1 MLNNWNL
8 WKKTGVG
15 ANYSKPM
22 QLCNQSTNSTNKNT
36 SIGKKKRSVE
46 FQTSKYCAYC
56 RTLPLIIHKDN
67 LIKGVLDRAEL
78 AK

>member
-36 SIGKKKRSVE
+36 STGKKKEVLNFKPVNTVLTVE
-46 FQTSKYCAYC
+46 LY
-56 RTLPLIIHKDN
+56 L
-67 LIKGVLDRAEL
+67 
-78 AK
+78 